1 MKCGKIWYMNWV
13 KSMRK
18 LRIANGQGMVE
29 FALVLPILLLVML
42 GIIEFGRLLFTY
54 SMISAASREGA
65 RYAAAAGRVPST
77 GTQRHSDC
85 AGIIAAATRIG
96 AFAGVGA
103 GDVTISYDE
112 GPGTAAYS
120 SVCPPSQYVNLK
132 DRVIVTVSTSFQPVV
147 PIMNVPTIPFSMTT
161 RRTIIKDVQMI
172 TPTP

>member
-1 MKCGKIWYMNWV
+1 
-13 KSMRK
+13 MRK
-18 LRIANGQGMVE
+18 LRRDNGQGMVE
-29 FALVLPILLLVML
+29 FALVLPILLLVIF

-65 RYAAAAGRVPST
+65 RYAAATGRVS
-77 GTQRHSDC
+77 GTERHSDC

-120 SVCPPSQYVNLK
+120 NVCPPGQYVDLG
-132 DRVIVTVSTSFQPVV
+132 DRVMVTVSTSFQPVV
-147 PIMNVPTIPFSMTT
+147 PIVNVPAIPFSMTT

>member
-1 MKCGKIWYMNWV
+1 MHRLKKD
-13 KSMRK
+13 
-18 LRIANGQGMVE
+18 NGQGMVE
-29 FALVLPILLLVML
+29 FALVLPLLLLVMF

-65 RYAAAAGRVPST
+65 RYAAAAGRLPGT
-77 GTQRHSDC
+77 GTERYSDC
-85 AGIIAAATRIG
+85 AGIISAATRIG

-120 SVCPPSQYVNLK
+120 SVCPPGQYVDLG
-132 DRVIVTVSTSFQPVV
+132 DRVIVTVATSFQPVV
-147 PIMNVPTIPFSMTT
+147 PIVNVPAIPFAMTT

-172 TPTP
+172 TPTPGAYP